1 MGKTQTKYAYDDK
14 RRPVPDLELR
24 YRTIAL
30 VNGKLSPKNGDLF
43 TVDEFVEMAKSG
55 GVTNWDGTGYYAYAD
70 DKRVLESN
78 QRAKPDEMRVGF
90 ADFYWT
96 HVMWYNK

>member
-1 MGKTQTKYAYDDK
+1 MGKQTKYDFDDK
-14 RRPVPDLELR
+14 RRPKPDIELR
-24 YRTIAL
+24 YRTIVL
-30 VNGKLSPKNGDLF
+30 VNGKLNPENGDLF
-43 TVDEFVEMAKSG
+43 TVDEFVEMAKAG

-90 ADFYWT
+90 TDFYWT